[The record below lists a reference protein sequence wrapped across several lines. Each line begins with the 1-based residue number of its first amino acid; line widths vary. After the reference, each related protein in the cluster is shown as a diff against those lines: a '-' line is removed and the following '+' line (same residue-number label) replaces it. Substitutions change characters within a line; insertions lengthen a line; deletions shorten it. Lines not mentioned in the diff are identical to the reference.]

1 MAVFVRKLFGIG
13 KLPPDLHAE
22 VEAEG
27 LIYLADYV
35 AVTRRF
41 SGTIPGVRLP
51 HSVASYVGSLVFTSE
66 RALATLSML
75 PKLAG
80 PTVNARWDAPQTG
93 AALVEI
99 SATGLQVEV
108 DVARVDEKFSGELSL
123 HYKVAIPEDV
133 LARLPRRSLAFDMP
147 PEYVFRAVGVTYS
160 P

>member
-13 KLPPDLHAE
+13 KLPADLRTQ

-27 LIYLADYV
+27 LLYLAEYV

-41 SGTIPGVRLP
+41 SGAIPGMRAS
-51 HSVASYVGSLVFTSE
+51 HSVGSYAGSLAFTTQ
-66 RALATLSML
+66 RVLGTLSVV

-80 PTVNARWDAPQTG
+80 RAIDVRWDQ
-93 AALVEI
+93 ALSGIATAEI
-99 SATGLQVEV
+99 SPMGLQLELDVSEV
-108 DVARVDEKFSGELSL
+108 DPRFSGRLSL
-123 HYKVAIPEDV
+123 HYKDAIPDEV
-133 LARLPRRSLAFDMP
+133 LARLPRRSLAFDVP

>member
-1 MAVFVRKLFGIG
+1 MAVFVRRLFGIG
-13 KLPPDLHAE
+13 KLPDDLHAQL
-22 VEAEG
+22 EAEG

-41 SGTIPGVRLP
+41 RGAIPGVRAP
-51 HSVASYVGSLVFTSE
+51 RSVASYSGSLAFTSE

-80 PTVNARWDAPQTG
+80 PTVDVRWDAPQTG
-93 AALVEI
+93 AAKVQI
-99 SATGLQVEV
+99 SSAGLHVAV
-108 DVARVDEKFSGELSL
+108 DVAEVDKKFSGELSL
-123 HYKVAIPEDV
+123 HYKAAISADV
-133 LARLPRRSLAFDMP
+133 LAGLPRRSLAFEMP